1 MEAQDY
7 YHQFNRIYTYK
18 KANSTLNFTPPD
30 TKQLFEENLSKDP
43 DNKELLHYKDNPI
56 EYKLNDYGFRTPDN
70 FEDAEGEGNVYLGC
84 SHTYGIGHYLKNT
97 WSWRLNQKIGGK
109 FWNLSVPG
117 TGIGTAAR
125 LLGAFKDS
133 YEIFDGTKKLWLSL
147 SPVNVFHYHY
157 QISEEARFM
166 IGQEENMRLYWR
178 TNLAAIKYYAHE
190 IGAKLHSI
198 KNIDFY
204 VININIQPPNFP
216 EIARD
221 IDHPGVSYQ
230 DLVYEN
236 FLEAYEKDL
245 PLNEEPESSFK
256 PLKTLI

>member
-1 MEAQDY
+1 MHALSTRNESAQTASRP
-7 YHQFNRIYTYK
+7 F
-18 KANSTLNFTPPD
+18 
-30 TKQLFEENLSKDP
+30 
-43 DNKELLHYKDNPI
+43 
-56 EYKLNDYGFRTPDN
+56 
-70 FEDAEGEGNVYLGC
+70 DAERDGFVLGEGAGAIVLEEYEYAKARGANIYAEV
-84 SHTYGIGHYLKNT
+84 
-97 WSWRLNQKIGGK
+97 IGGK

-125 LLGAFKDS
+125 LLGEFKNKLKIKNIFLYTPFCYR
-133 YEIFDGTKKLWLSL
+133 YEIFEGRKKLWLSL
-147 SPVNVFHYHY
+147 SPVNTFHYHY

-204 VININIQPPNFP
+204 VINKNIQPPNFP

-221 IDHPGVSYQ
+221 LDHPGVSYQ

-245 PLNEEPESSFK
+245 PLNEEPESTFK
-256 PLKTLI
+256 PLKTII